1 MTRFRVPGNI
11 RIWSPLIAVMLIL
24 TIAMPRFAKFNYDYK
39 KGAPW
44 NYETLISQF
53 DFPILK
59 TQEQIN
65 EEKDQV
71 GSRVIPYFRYSDE
84 TVDTR
89 IKAVD
94 LLELGSYGGLKSSI
108 LSSVKSLYDKGIISD
123 KDARLDKDD
132 DASSGVIFIQ
142 RDKRAVKQPISEVY
156 RVSEAKVKLLASL
169 GSVAG
174 HGINLDS
181 LLKKSGAYELIVP
194 NLIYDEQTTNL
205 VHAESADYISP
216 TSGFVSAGQLIVSKG
231 EIVTG
236 DVAQMLDS
244 YKIEYE
250 NNMGYAGPK
259 PLFWIGNAI
268 ISFLLV
274 LLLFLTIHFVAPDLF
289 SDTKR
294 YLYLL
299 TVFLLASLLALIIGR
314 INQNLLYLIPFSL
327 SALYLLAFFK
337 YKIIIPVY
345 IISLLPLLLFSNSGV
360 VLFSIFLVA
369 GMVTIIA
376 FKFYNR
382 GWKQFLTSAIVFAAM
397 TLTYLGFRFVDCAN
411 GNFYQTVLYLFISSL
426 LSVAGYPLIYLFE
439 RAFSLV
445 SSSRLMELCDP
456 NNELL
461 HNLEHNAPGSFQHSL
476 QVMNMSD
483 AAARSIGADALLART
498 GALYHDIGKIAH
510 PQCFIENES
519 LAPEAV
525 RQHFHDGLTPVE
537 SARIIIR
544 HVDDGID
551 IANKYQLPEVI
562 KDFILTHHGTTL
574 TRYFYNKYLN
584 EGGDPANADE
594 FRYHGKKPSTKEQVL
609 VMICDSVEAASRS
622 LKDYTP
628 ESFDSFVEKIVA
640 SKMDEGQFDDADITL
655 KELNTVKKEL
665 KSYLVGV
672 HHERIVYPKVQV
684 GNQH

>member
-11 RIWSPLIAVMLIL
+11 RMWSPLIAVMLIL

-65 EEKDQV
+65 EEKNLV
-71 GSRVIPYFRYSDE
+71 GSKVIPYFRYSEE

-94 LLELGSYGGLKSSI
+94 MLELGSHVGLKSSI
-108 LSSVKSLYDKGIISD
+108 LSSVKSLYDKGVISD
-123 KDARLDKDD
+123 KDARMDKDD
-132 DASSGVIFIQ
+132 DASSDVIFIQ
-142 RDKRAVKQPISEVY
+142 RDKRAVKRPLSEVY
-156 RVSEAKVKLLASL
+156 KVSEAKVKLLASL
-169 GSVAG
+169 GSASG
-174 HGINLDS
+174 QGINLDS

-236 DVAQMLDS
+236 DIAQMLDS
-244 YKIEYE
+244 YKVEYE
-250 NNMGYAGPK
+250 NNMGYSGPK

-274 LLLFLTIHFVAPDLF
+274 LLLLLTIHFVAPDLF
-289 SDTKR
+289 ADTKR

-314 INQNLLYLIPFSL
+314 INQKLLYLIPFSL

-360 VLFSIFLVA
+360 VLFSIFLVS

-382 GWKQFLTSAIVFAAM
+382 GWKQFLTAAIVFAAM
-397 TLTYLGFRFVDCAN
+397 TLTYIGFRFVDCAN
-411 GNFYQTVLYLFISSL
+411 GNFYQTVLYLFVSSL
-426 LSVAGYPLIYLFE
+426 LTVAGYPLIYLFE

-461 HNLEHNAPGSFQHSL
+461 HSLEHNAPGSFQHSL

-584 EGGDPANADE
+584 EGGDLANADE

-622 LKDYTP
+622 LEDYTS
-628 ESFDSFVEKIVA
+628 ESFDSFVDKIVS
-640 SKMDEGQFDDADITL
+640 SKMDEGQFDEADITL

-672 HHERIVYPKVQV
+672 YHERIVYPKVEV